1 MTDLP
6 PVPPPADEPPREH
19 THPHEESSALP
30 AWVPAAIGIVLVT
43 LAGLAV
49 YTGLR
54 YRNSTLTT
62 TVVRPRRPSRQMTG
76 NGPPGEPEPGASL
89 VFPGESADNA
99 PTASAPVTGRARAEI
114 SGGAAGVTTTVR
126 LWARRGMMTNV
137 VPPDAMVYVNNLPI
151 GQANQFNSENEIY
164 DFPAPGS
171 YTVRFSAPGYRD
183 QQFIITAAE
192 NAKDEIARIDVKLV
206 KAR

>member
-6 PVPPPADEPPREH
+6 PDRES
-19 THPHEESSALP
+19 PALP
-30 AWVPAAIGIVLVT
+30 AWVPAAIGVVLVA

-49 YTGLR
+49 YTGIR
-54 YRNSTLTT
+54 YRNGTMTS
-62 TVVRPRRPSRQMTG
+62 TVVRPRHAPRQTG

-89 VFPGESADNA
+89 IFPGDSGDNA

-114 SGGAAGVTTTVR
+114 SGGGAAGVTATLR
-126 LWARRGMMTNV
+126 LWARRGMMTNAD
-137 VPPDAMVYVNNLPI
+137 PPDAMVYVNNLAI

-183 QQFIITAAE
+183 QQFVVTAAE
-192 NAKDEIARIDVKLV
+192 NAKDEIAKLNVKLV
-206 KAR
+206 KQ